1 MKNKTLKVFESFSGY
16 GSQRMALRNI
26 GVDFES
32 VGISEVDIPA
42 ILSYASIHDGLD
54 VEDET
59 FVYPPK
65 EEMIKFL
72 EDRNIGLDFKT
83 KKVKL
88 PKNLGKIQQLYRAVV
103 ISKCYGDVCLLNPQE
118 LPDMDLFTYSSPCQD
133 FSVAGKQKGAI
144 RGQTRSGLLYECEK
158 IIEAKRPR
166 YLLMENVKNLV
177 GKKFKEQFD
186 EWLEYLESLGYTNYW
201 SVLNAKDF
209 SVPQNRERVFVVSI
223 LNDED
228 KDYVFPQKQELNA
241 RLKDVLESQV
251 KEKYYLSE
259 EVQARFKP
267 NDKFKDMSGNIVGT
281 TAPDFRTIGQRDLCY
296 QENSVMGT
304 LVATDYKQ
312 PKQIVELNK
321 NKQNAIGIIK
331 HLEETKQLNEEITT
345 CDMSINNP
353 KAKDIANCITA
364 RYDCGVSN
372 NQSVGVA
379 VVERI
384 GGCFD
389 DEKGTHQAG
398 SVYNQEGL
406 SPTLDTMQ
414 GGWRQPC
421 IQTVA
426 NTNHTSN
433 YRIRKLTPLECWRL
447 MGCSDEDFYK
457 AKQFNSDSQLYKQAG
472 NSIVVDVLEGIFYN
486 LLNK

>member
-65 EEMIKFL
+65 EEMVKFL

-88 PKNLGKIQQLYRAVV
+88 PKNLGKLQQLYRAVV

-209 SVPQNRERVFVVSI
+209 GVPQNRERVFCISI
-223 LNDED
+223 LKEYDKNFEFSVESGCSYTLRDILD
-228 KDYVFPQKQELNA
+228 KDVDE
-241 RLKDVLESQV
+241 R
-251 KEKYYLSE
+251 YY
-259 EVQARFKP
+259 
-267 NDKFKDMSGNIVGT
+267 
-281 TAPDFRTIGQRDLCY
+281 
-296 QENSVMGT
+296 
-304 LVATDYKQ
+304 TDTDR
-312 PKQIVELNK
+312 
-321 NKQNAIGIIK
+321 A
-331 HLEETKQLNEEITT
+331 KQLIKQLCETGQIIGDVVP
-345 CDMSINNP
+345 CDNTICENVCIDDAVGFDGVRTYDGHVP
-353 KAKDIANCITA
+353 TLRAN
-364 RYDCGVSN
+364 RSGLKVFE
-372 NQSVGVA
+372 QK
-379 VVERI
+379 RI
-384 GGCFD
+384 GGMFD
-389 DEKGTHQAG
+389 DEKGKHQAG
-398 SVYNQEGL
+398 SVWDVDGL
-406 SPTLDTMQ
+406 APTLDTMQ

-421 IQTVA
+421 II
-426 NTNHTSN
+426 NEPN

-457 AKQFNSDSQLYKQAG
+457 AKLFNSDSQLYKQAG
-472 NSIVVDVLEGIFYN
+472 NSIVVDVLEGIFCN
-486 LLNK
+486 LFNK